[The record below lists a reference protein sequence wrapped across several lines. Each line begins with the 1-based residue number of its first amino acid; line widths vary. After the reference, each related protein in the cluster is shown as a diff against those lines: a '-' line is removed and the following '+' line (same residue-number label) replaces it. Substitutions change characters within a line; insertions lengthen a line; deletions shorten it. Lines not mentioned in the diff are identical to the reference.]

1 MLSDEVGNTYEFSFL
16 EKITLVDTIYLDTT
30 FTFYGTTID
39 WDTTIYDTNNFRIN
53 FYVDLTGTFN
63 PQPNMQYEL
72 SIDAPGFDP
81 VSGSLRT
88 PYVPSLDSL
97 VQQGSSIDTLRIN

>member
-1 MLSDEVGNTYEFSFL
+1 
-16 EKITLVDTIYLDTT
+16 
-30 FTFYGTTID
+30 
-39 WDTTIYDTNNFRIN
+39 
-53 FYVDLTGTFN
+53 
-63 PQPNMQYEL
+63 MQYEL

-97 VQQGSSIDTLRIN
+97 VQQGSSIDTLRINEPFEIFWTSQPGLKGFLTGEVIFGNWWEDISGRNDCGYFDPFIIDFSK